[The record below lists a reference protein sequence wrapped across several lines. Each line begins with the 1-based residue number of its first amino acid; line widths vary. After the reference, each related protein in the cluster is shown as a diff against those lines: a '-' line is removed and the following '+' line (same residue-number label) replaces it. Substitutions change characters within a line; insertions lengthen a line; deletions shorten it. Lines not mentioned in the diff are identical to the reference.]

1 MVGVH
6 PSLLAVIASIEVSEA
21 IKILTGKQPRLA
33 NKLFHFDIEHVE
45 VNEVRFSKVDQCPVC
60 GSKPSDYPKPIN
72 RTLVEEICGRSGKKV
87 FVIIPRKSLQI
98 NMAELQQFLA
108 KKGFKVKISASLGIT
123 FDKDTQVSVSIL
135 KSGVMIVEGLKEK
148 QEALSFFRETLV
160 GGLGVSEELI
170 S

>member
-1 MVGVH
+1 
-6 PSLLAVIASIEVSEA
+6 
-21 IKILTGKQPRLA
+21 
-33 NKLFHFDIEHVE
+33 
-45 VNEVRFSKVDQCPVC
+45 
-60 GSKPSDYPKPIN
+60 
-72 RTLVEEICGRSGKKV
+72 
-87 FVIIPRKSLQI
+87 
-98 NMAELQQFLA
+98 MAELQQFLA